1 MAIAIRRY
9 RGGDEAGML
18 ALWNR
23 VLVHDPLDAP
33 TFYRKI
39 ILDPNFDPGGTLIA
53 VEGDHVV
60 GFIQAMVRKVPLGTD
75 YDPEMGW
82 ITTLA
87 VAPEHRRR
95 GLGGQLLEGAEA
107 YLVGLGRKRVEFSSY
122 APNYVVPGVD
132 EAGYPG
138 ATSFFLS
145 QGFQELYPCVAM
157 DRTLVDYVVPDEVEA
172 LLGRL
177 NGERIL
183 VESVSPPFYTRL
195 LEFCDREF
203 YADWTRALRDALAA
217 GVAAD
222 QLKIC
227 HDGASILGFA
237 LFGAYD
243 RNFDRFGPFGVAAGQ
258 RGKGL
263 GKALLHVT
271 LDEMKRQ
278 GAHDAWFL
286 WTGETSPAG
295 QLYRSAGFTV
305 TRRFTILQKAL
316 R

>member
-1 MAIAIRRY
+1 
-9 RGGDEAGML
+9 ML

-23 VLVHDPLDAP
+23 VLIHDPVDP
-33 TFYRKI
+33 QTFYRKI
-39 ILDPNFDPGGTLIA
+39 ILDPNFDPGGTLVA
-53 VEGDHVV
+53 VGDDHVV
-60 GFIQAMVRKVPLGTD
+60 GFIQAVARTVPLGTD
-75 YDPEMGW
+75 YEPEVGW
-82 ITTLA
+82 ITVLA

-95 GLGGQLLEGAEA
+95 GLGGELVQGAEA
-107 YLVGLGRKRVEFSSY
+107 YLAGRGRTRVEFASY

-132 EAGYPG
+132 EAAYPG
-138 ATSFFLS
+138 ATRFFLS
-145 QGFQELYPCVAM
+145 QGFEALYPCVAM
-157 DRTLVDYVVPDEVEA
+157 DRGLVDYVMPEEVQA

-177 NGERIL
+177 HSQRIL
-183 VESVSPPFYTRL
+183 IESVSPPFYTRL

-203 YADWTRALRDALAA
+203 YADWSRALREALAA
-217 GVAAD
+217 GVPAD

-227 HDGASILGFA
+227 HDGSTVLGFA

-243 RNFDRFGPFGVAAGQ
+243 RNRDRFGPFGVAASE

-271 LDEMKRQ
+271 LEEMKRQ

-286 WTGETSPAG
+286 WTGEDSPAG
-295 QLYRSAGFTV
+295 HLYRAAGFTV
-305 TRRFTILQKAL
+305 TRRFTIFQKIL